1 MTPAE
6 FDDLARLARLALTP
20 AEKEALR
27 HQMEAILE
35 YVETLKKLD
44 TSDAP
49 SPSGVAGAQA
59 PLRDD
64 IPHGTLSAAEALAQA
79 PKKAWDFFTVP
90 QVLED

>member
-1 MTPAE
+1 MNPAE
-6 FDDLARLARLALTP
+6 FDDLAKLARLALTP
-20 AEKEALR
+20 AERESLR

-44 TSDAP
+44 TTDVPMANA
-49 SPSGVAGAQA
+49 AGSAA

-64 IPHGTLSAAEALAQA
+64 VPCNTLPPAEALDQA
-79 PKKAWDFFTVP
+79 PKKAWDFFAVP